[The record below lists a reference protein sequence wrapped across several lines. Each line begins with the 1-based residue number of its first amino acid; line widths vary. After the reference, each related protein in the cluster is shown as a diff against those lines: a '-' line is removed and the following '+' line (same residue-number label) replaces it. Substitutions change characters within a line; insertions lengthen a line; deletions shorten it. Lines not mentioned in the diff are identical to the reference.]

1 MPGRRSGSTATIRAT
16 PGHTSNVRS
25 SGRRKSAQRRS
36 SGSLQLSLLEYDQ
49 QRKQAAKALGVR
61 VSQLDRMVGA
71 ARERDQKEDVDERD
85 RGDQRRVCPGPR
97 GQQGGGHEVRGQDQ
111 VSPAAGRR
119 FQAVVLPT
127 NRSRSA
133 RRPSRSAITGWA
145 TRSGGNI
152 RASSSRRR
160 DLPPAPATTICF
172 RVLPSSP
179 RQGDCSK
186 FLAHLK
192 DNAARGDETT
202 YLWIVGW
209 WAQILQQPT
218 IKMETALVLR
228 GPFGAGKTKIGQV
241 MGSLIGDHY
250 LLVASPRYITGQFNS
265 HMASLL
271 VLHADEAFWAGDKA
285 SVGTLRDLVTG
296 EHHMLEYKGVD
307 PIRIKNHIRL
317 FVTGN
322 PDWMVPAGFKE
333 RRWAIFDMGEDHMQD
348 HAYFAA
354 IDHEMNNGGREALLH
369 YLLNFDLS
377 QVDLRTIPKTAALLD
392 QQIESHDAGAG
403 VVARHADE
411 GGAAPEAARRQR
423 AAHLS

>member
-1 MPGRRSGSTATIRAT
+1 MVRQ
-16 PGHTSNVRS
+16 SNWS
-25 SGRRKSAQRRS
+25 WSARK
-36 SGSLQLSLLEYDQ
+36 
-49 QRKQAAKALGVR
+49 
-61 VSQLDRMVGA
+61 
-71 ARERDQKEDVDERD
+71 
-85 RGDQRRVCPGPR
+85 P
-97 GQQGGGHEVRGQDQ
+97 
-111 VSPAAGRR
+111 
-119 FQAVVLPT
+119 F
-127 NRSRSA
+127 RSA
-133 RRPSRSAITGWA
+133 TTGWA

-152 RASSSRRR
+152 GGIEFA
-160 DLPPAPATTICF
+160 PPGSATRTGYYNLF
-172 RVLPSSP
+172 QGFAVEP

-192 DNAARGDETT
+192 DNAARGDEAT

-209 WAQILQQPT
+209 WAQILQQPSV
-218 IKMETALVLR
+218 KMETALVLR

-296 EHHMLEYKGVD
+296 DHHMLEYKDVD
-307 PIRIKNHIRL
+307 PIRIKNHMRL

-333 RRWAIFDMGEDHMQD
+333 RRWAVFDMGEEHMQD

-392 QQIESHDAGAG
+392 QQIESMTPEQAWWLETLMSG
-403 VVARHADE
+403 VLPPRPHGVNEPHVCPKDDLFERYVRHAQDTGDRSPVDRDE
-411 GGAAPEAARRQR
+411 DRHVPARAARREAEGHTPHCRRPAASLLR
-423 AAHLS
+423 AAAAQGLPPAFRRELGQPVDWGEGWESEEWQHGHDWLEGLRSLGSPGNE